1 MQWPL
6 QYSKENNMNF
16 NQQQQGFNMS
26 PGGVPHGNM
35 PAYPD
40 APVGAAMQPYLPVM
54 AAKLYMDMSTRGT
67 QYTNVMAQQYA
78 SNGYINHLFEDALV
92 MLANL
97 VEYSMFAYGRQFTE
111 VIDSA
116 VVDCNNALLE
126 NQHRSNSQ
134 LQSIRL
140 TEEEKTR
147 YRAAKSKMDSLR
159 TKISEFLKR
168 KDTNMNQP
176 YVQPNQGGFNNQAVT
191 QPSWNNQPQGQM
203 QAPQMQSQ
211 GWGQPPLTPQQQQ
224 YLMQQQAAQAAHAH
238 QQQQQM
244 MYQQQLQQQN
254 MQSQGWGQP
263 QGQTQPG
270 WGQNQA
276 QSRGQD
282 FINRVHQRITQPQGF
297 NNNPFNGNA
306 GMQQGW
312 APQPTNQFQGNMQG
326 VMFDQY
332 GRPMAPPNFNQPNQM
347 GNLAVSGNQMQHQHQ
362 APRASSFTSGFNPMP
377 TIDESKLNQPSNPVI
392 NNSNVDPF
400 ARNSQIMQQHN
411 QSSQTHAPVEAT
423 GNTNASFTQGA
434 SFSQPTQP
442 NPSTSD
448 MVTYEKR
455 VRAEAE
461 RLGLP
466 SHGSSLSYLE
476 EAISTIN
483 PSNGFISKKN
493 AYSEVKGFTN
503 TGTPSGAYDGNQ
515 PYDDVVDVYNVPGG
529 VTSESFATQM
539 RNAFAN
545 KSDKTISKQANGRY
559 EVINPTLL
567 QAITNDNPGVGIDD
581 VDVRRY
587 KNNPPYDFAELNME
601 GNWVIPFDR
610 YDDVKDK
617 GLFQVPALYPV
628 YSRDGFY
635 VVTPEGSIIDFFSK
649 PKTGKDLD
657 MEFALHDDSRFFNA
671 LTKQDLKVVPNEA
684 AMIETFVN
692 LQTQQKVSDVVKG
705 LESEAGVIEGDNTKL
720 IINKTIELEEQV
732 NGNISG
738 DDYHGIGYSALYSEL
753 NDDEI
758 SWADIN
764 LRYKHVHFYPWDT
777 DAKDMKV
784 LRKLR
789 YKEDYTEIAE
799 ILMEINEA
807 SNIPD
812 AWFTRLNDVATRYVN
827 YVIATQF
834 PLGEYDTFHI
844 DSFCLDI
851 TDAIQEMEELGYGE
865 AFLETAARLTNT
877 LLYVWD
883 NTNPAYTNYM
893 HMKDVEVDEN
903 EELSDE
909 NNCPGIGIV
918 RDISVIPLHSRDIPL
933 HTSKDKCLLT
943 KQGFTKLWE
952 IAKERIEN
960 RDARTTEIVIVTRDN
975 RHMYINETF
984 VPDVYSITKK
994 SLLD

>member
-54 AAKLYMDMSTRGT
+54 AAKLYMDMSSRGT
-67 QYTNVMAQQYA
+67 QYTSVMAQQYA

-97 VEYSMFAYGRQFTE
+97 VEYSMFAYGRQFAE

-126 NQHRSNSQ
+126 NQHRSNPQ

-159 TKISEFLKR
+159 TKISEYLKR
-168 KDTNMNQP
+168 KDINMNQP
-176 YVQPNQGGFNNQAVT
+176 YVQPQQSGFNNQAVT
-191 QPSWNNQPQGQM
+191 QPQWNNQMQGQM
-203 QAPQMQSQ
+203 QPQFQ
-211 GWGQPPLTPQQQQ
+211 GQQMSPQQQQ
-224 YLMQQQAAQAAHAH
+224 YMMQQQAAQAAYAQ

-244 MYQQQLQQQN
+244 MYQQQLQQQQ
-254 MQSQGWGQP
+254 MQQQTWGQQGQQQQGWGQ
-263 QGQTQPG
+263 QG
-270 WGQNQA
+270 A

-282 FINRVHQRITQPQGF
+282 FINRVQQRISQPQGF
-297 NNNPFNGNA
+297 NNNPFNGNP

-332 GRPMAPPNFNQPNQM
+332 GRPMQQQNFNQPNQM
-347 GNLAVSGNQMQHQHQ
+347 GNLAVNGNQMQQQHQ

-377 TIDESKLNQPSNPVI
+377 TIDESKLNQPSQAVT
-392 NNSNVDPF
+392 NNNNNNTDPF
-400 ARNSQIMQQHN
+400 ARNSQIMQQHA
-411 QSSQTHAPVEAT
+411 QSSQQQAPVEST

-442 NPSTSD
+442 IPSTND
-448 MVTYEKR
+448 IVNYEKR

-461 RLGLP
+461 KLGLP
-466 SHGSSLSYLE
+466 GHGSSLSYLE
-476 EAISTIN
+476 EAISIMN
-483 PSNGFISKKN
+483 PSNGFISTKN
-493 AYSEVKGFTN
+493 AYSEVKGFSN
-503 TGTPSGAYDGNQ
+503 VGKPSGAYDGQQ
-515 PYDDVVDVYNVPGG
+515 PFDDLVDVYTVSGG

-539 RNAFAN
+539 RDAFAS

-567 QAITNDNPGVGIDD
+567 QAITNDNPGVNVND

-587 KNNPPYDFAELNME
+587 KNNAPYDFAELNMNGE
-601 GNWVIPFDR
+601 WVIPFNR

-671 LTKQDLKVVPNEA
+671 LTKQDLKVVPNET
-684 AMIETFVN
+684 AMLETFVN
-692 LQTQQKVSDVVKG
+692 LQTQQKVSDVIKS
-705 LESEAGVIEGDNTKL
+705 LESEAGVVEGDSTKL

-738 DDYHGIGYSALYSEL
+738 DDYHGIGYSALYAEL
-753 NDDEI
+753 DDEDI
-758 SWADIN
+758 RCTDIN
-764 LRYKHVHFYPWDT
+764 LRYKHVHFYPWNT
-777 DAKDMKV
+777 DVKDMKV

-827 YVIATQF
+827 HVIATQF
-834 PLGEYDTFHI
+834 PLGEFDTFHI

-865 AFLETAARLTNT
+865 QFLETAARLTNT

-883 NTNPAYTNYM
+883 DTNPTYSDYM
-893 HMKDVEVDEN
+893 HMQEFEVNED
-903 EELSDE
+903 EELSDTSS
-909 NNCPGIGIV
+909 CPGIGII